1 MVARSMAAFLSV
13 QVPAEDQIRL
23 KPSSELHLTPK
34 AQQVSDKAFKL
45 QVSWC
50 TSLEAGGSSSLHP
63 PGLQHCSSSGLVPLV
78 CSAQILN

>member
-34 AQQVSDKAFKL
+34 AQQVSNQALKL
-45 QVSWC
+45 EVSWC
-50 TSLEAGGSSSLHP
+50 TSLEVGGSSKQYL
-63 PGLQHCSSSGLVPLV
+63 PGLGLCSSTGPVPLV